1 MTRALIK
8 SSNVQLESRLLF
20 LAVYLHES
28 RKFYKTYICSE
39 AKMYYKIELKD
50 RIRVPPNLFNL
61 EAKDAV
67 VKSIKKKYEGYISK
81 DTGIVIDVAD
91 VKEVGEGV
99 IIPGDGS
106 SYYETTFDILTFKPE
121 LQEVVLGRI
130 RDIVDFGAFITLGP
144 IDGMIHV
151 SQAMD
156 DFVSFSKEKTLSGK
170 ESKRTLKI
178 NDVCRARIIAVSFKD
193 PLNPKLGLTM
203 RQQGLGRL
211 DWIGEEGEPKEAK
224 KEVKKEPKKTKK

>member
-1 MTRALIK
+1 
-8 SSNVQLESRLLF
+8 
-20 LAVYLHES
+20 
-28 RKFYKTYICSE
+28 
-39 AKMYYKIELKD
+39 MYYRIEVKD
-50 RIRVPPNLFNL
+50 RIRVTPNLFDL
-61 EAKDAV
+61 DTKEAV
-67 VKSIKKKYEGYISK
+67 IKSVKKKYDGYISK
-81 DTGIVIDVAD
+81 DLGVVMDVSGIGQI
-91 VKEVGEGV
+91 GEGI

-106 SYYETTFDILTFKPE
+106 SYYEAIFDVLSFKPE
-121 LQEVVLGRI
+121 LQEVVAGKI

-151 SQAMD
+151 SQTMD

-170 ESKRTLKI
+170 ESRKTLKV

-211 DWIGEEGEPKEAK
+211 DWISEEGIKPESRKEDK
-224 KEVKKEPKKTKK
+224 KESKKESKKK